1 MTFILLDFW
10 NSLSKVVS
18 GRKAFDPMALGPG
31 RMGEE
36 GAMFQMVD
44 EGRPTAEDKKMFWF
58 KVGAFVVALAAL
70 GGVVYFFMAVP
81 YSLR

>member
-1 MTFILLDFW
+1 MEW
-10 NSLSKVVS
+10 
-18 GRKAFDPMALGPG
+18 A
-31 RMGEE
+31 EE

-44 EGRPTAEDKKMFWF
+44 EGRPSADDRKLFWF

-70 GGVVYFFMAVP
+70 GGVVYFFAVVP